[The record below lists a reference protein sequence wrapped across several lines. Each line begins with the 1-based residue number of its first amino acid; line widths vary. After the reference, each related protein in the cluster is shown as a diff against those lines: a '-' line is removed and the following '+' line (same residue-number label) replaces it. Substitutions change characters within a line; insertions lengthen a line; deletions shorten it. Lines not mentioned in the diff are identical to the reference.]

1 MAAVAERYIVK
12 DGMLQLLPP
21 VKKRER
27 GIEGGDGKVIADH
40 TTSPLYDLEM
50 IEKIKQYFL
59 TKHYRV
65 DKLRYRNYAFFVCG
79 MHLMLREGDLL
90 HLRIKHI
97 VDVKPDGSYTFRSGF
112 AMYMGKTGQRIEIP
126 FSPAVKEAVAQMLD
140 RELPIANPDKALF
153 YNYLTGEPLSPQ
165 EGRKIFREALLA
177 VGYKGH
183 TGTHTMRKTGA
194 WHLYQAL
201 VAEGN
206 ADALRIIQQVLGHQD
221 GRSTQYYL
229 RITQAETSDAFLRMP
244 HL

>member
-1 MAAVAERYIVK
+1 MPAAAERYVEK
-12 DGMLQLLPP
+12 DGLLHIVQP

-27 GIEGGDGKVIADH
+27 GQEGGDGKVLNDR
-40 TTSPLYDLEM
+40 TTSPLYDTAM

-90 HLRIKHI
+90 HLRIKH
-97 VDVKPDGSYTFRSGF
+97 VVNVNPDGSYFFRPGF

-126 FSPAVKEAVAQMLD
+126 FSSAVKEAISQMLD
-140 RELPIANPDKALF
+140 RELPITNPDKALF

-194 WHLYQAL
+194 WHLYRAL

-229 RITQAETSDAFLRMP
+229 RITQAETTDAFLRMP
-244 HL
+244 QL